1 MANQSSILNDHDLKE
16 FARMTMNI
24 ILEKIYIYIYI
35 GTARNFKMFY
45 TYSSR
50 TQ

>member
-1 MANQSSILNDHDLKE
+1 MENQSSILNDHDLKK
-16 FARMTMNI
+16 FTRMAMNI
-24 ILEKIYIYIYI
+24 ILEKIYI
-35 GTARNFKMFY
+35 GAVRDFRMPY

>member
-1 MANQSSILNDHDLKE
+1 MTDQSSILNDHDLKE
-16 FARMTMNI
+16 FGTMAMNI
-24 ILEKIYIYIYI
+24 ILEKKYI
-35 GTARNFKMFY
+35 GTARNFRMFD

>member
-1 MANQSSILNDHDLKE
+1 MLLTITNQSPIFNDE
-16 FARMTMNI
+16 FERVAMNI
-24 ILEKIYIYIYI
+24 KKNFKRI

-45 TYSSR
+45 AYSSR